1 MSGDERDV
9 AQPANFAFTAE
20 NRAEAD
26 RIIARYPAG
35 RQASAVLPL
44 LYLAQRQVGWV
55 PRAAMDHIA
64 EILDMAPIRVY
75 EVATFYTMFHLQPAG
90 KYHLQ
95 VCRTTP
101 CWLRGADQMTE
112 TCKRKLGIGLK
123 ETTKDGLF
131 SLIEVECL
139 GACVNAPVVQ
149 INDDFYEDLDAKK
162 LEWILDE
169 LAAGRVP
176 PHGSQTGR
184 QGSAPD
190 VGPTL
195 KDIQRQDPTRAGAPA
210 E

>member
-1 MSGDERDV
+1 MSGSDNNNV
-9 AQPANFAFTAE
+9 VQPANFAFTPE
-20 NRAEAD
+20 NRTEAD
-26 RIIARYPAG
+26 RIVAKYPAG

-64 EILDMAPIRVY
+64 EMLDMAPIRVY
-75 EVATFYTMFHLQPAG
+75 EVATFYTMFHLEPVG

-101 CWLRGADQMTE
+101 CWLRGADKMTE
-112 TCKRKLGIGLK
+112 TCKKKLGIGLK
-123 ETTKDGLF
+123 EVTRDGLF

-139 GACVNAPVVQ
+139 GACSNAPVVQ
-149 INDDFYEDLDAKK
+149 VNDDFYEDLDAKK
-162 LEWILDE
+162 LEWLLDE

-176 PHGSQTGR
+176 QFGSQTGR
-184 QGSAPD
+184 KGAEPE
-190 VGPTL
+190 GGLTTL
-195 KDIQRQDPTRAGAPA
+195 KDIARPKGAPA

>member
-1 MSGDERDV
+1 MSGGNNHDV

-26 RIIARYPAG
+26 RIIKKYPAG

-44 LYLAQRQVGWV
+44 LYVAQKQEGWV

-64 EILDMAPIRVY
+64 ELLEMAPIRVY
-75 EVATFYTMFHLQPAG
+75 EVATFYTMFHLQPVG

-112 TCKRKLGIGLK
+112 TCKKKLGIGLK

-139 GACVNAPVVQ
+139 GGCSNAPVVQ
-149 INDDFYEDLDAKK
+149 INDDFYEDLDPKK

-176 PHGSQTGR
+176 KYGSQTGR
-184 QGSAPD
+184 IGAEPEGAPT
-190 VGPTL
+190 PR
-195 KDIQRQDPTRAGAPA
+195 KAPA

>member
-1 MSGDERDV
+1 MSGGENNNV
-9 AQPANFAFTAE
+9 MQPANFAFTPE

-26 RIIARYPAG
+26 RIVAKYPAG

-75 EVATFYTMFHLQPAG
+75 EVATFYTMFHLEPVG

-101 CWLRGADQMTE
+101 CWLRGADKMTE
-112 TCKRKLGIGLK
+112 TCKKKLGIGLK
-123 ETTKDGLF
+123 EVTKDGLF

-139 GACVNAPVVQ
+139 GACSNAPVVQ
-149 INDDFYEDLDAKK
+149 INDDFYEDLDPKK

-176 PHGSQTGR
+176 QIGSQTGR
-184 QGSAPD
+184 KGAEPE
-190 VGPTL
+190 GGLTTL
-195 KDIQRQDPTRAGAPA
+195 KDIARPKGAPA

>member
-1 MSGDERDV
+1 MSGSDNNNV
-9 AQPANFAFTAE
+9 VQPANFAFTPE
-20 NRAEAD
+20 NRTEAD
-26 RIIARYPAG
+26 RIVAKYPAG

-75 EVATFYTMFHLQPAG
+75 EVATFYTMFHLEPVG

-101 CWLRGADQMTE
+101 CWLRGADKMTE
-112 TCKRKLGIGLK
+112 TCKKKLGIGLK
-123 ETTKDGLF
+123 EVTQDGLF

-139 GACVNAPVVQ
+139 GACSNAPVVQ
-149 INDDFYEDLDAKK
+149 INDDFYEDLDPKK
-162 LEWILDE
+162 LEWLLDE

-176 PHGSQTGR
+176 QFGSQTGR
-184 QGSAPD
+184 KGAEPE
-190 VGPTL
+190 GGLTTL
-195 KDIQRQDPTRAGAPA
+195 KDIARPKGAPA